1 MRASKSKYGNSKVSI
16 DGISFDSKREGNVYL
31 RLKDLQSRGCISDL
45 QIHPKWE
52 LQPKLT
58 ETYVK
63 HLKTKDKECERTV
76 LLPIT
81 YEADF
86 AFYHNGKYV
95 VVDVKISKSLLP
107 KEYQIKKKMMRYV
120 HGITLT
126 EVYALKDLARFE
138 IEEQI

>member
-1 MRASKSKYGNSKVSI
+1 MRVSKSKYGNSKVSI

-31 RLKDLQSRGCISDL
+31 RLKELQSRGCISDL
-45 QIHPKWE
+45 RIHPRWE

-95 VVDVKISKSLLP
+95 VLDVKISKSLLP

-126 EVYALKDLARFE
+126 EVYDLKDLAQFE
-138 IEEQI
+138 

>member
-1 MRASKSKYGNSKVSI
+1 MRASKSKYGNSKVSF
-16 DGISFDSKREGNVYL
+16 DGYTFDSKREGNVYL
-31 RLKDLQSRGCISDL
+31 RLKDLQSRGRISDL

-58 ETYVK
+58 EKYVK

-86 AFYHNGKYV
+86 AFYHNSKYV
-95 VVDVKISKSLLP
+95 VLDVKISKSLLP

-126 EVYALKDLARFE
+126 EVYDLTDLAQFE
-138 IEEQI
+138 EI

>member
-1 MRASKSKYGNSKVSI
+1 MYFRFT
-16 DGISFDSKREGNVYL
+16 DT
-31 RLKDLQSRGCISDL
+31 
-45 QIHPKWE
+45 PKWE

-126 EVYALKDLARFE
+126 EVYASKDLAQFE
-138 IEEQI
+138 IEEQQ

>member
-31 RLKDLQSRGCISDL
+31 RLKDLQSRGRISDL

-86 AFYHNGKYV
+86 AFYHNGKYIV
-95 VVDVKISKSLLP
+95 LDVKISKSLLP

-126 EVYALKDLARFE
+126 EVYDLKDLAQFE

>member
-1 MRASKSKYGNSKVSI
+1 MRASKSKYHNSKVYI
-16 DGISFDSKREGNVYL
+16 DNYTFDSKREGNVYL
-31 RLKDLQSRGCISDL
+31 QLKDLQSRGCISDL
-45 QIHPKWE
+45 EIHPKWE

-58 ETYVK
+58 EKYVK

-86 AFYHNGKYV
+86 AFNHRGKYV
-95 VVDVKISKSLLP
+95 VVDVKISKALLP

-126 EVYALKDLARFE
+126 EVYALKDLTQFE
-138 IEEQI
+138 KE

>member
-1 MRASKSKYGNSKVSI
+1 MSIGRTKYGNSKVVY
-16 DGISFDSKREGNVYL
+16 DGYTFDSKREGKVYL
-31 RLKDLQSRGCISDL
+31 RLKEMQGKGVISDL
-45 QIHPKWE
+45 HIHPKWE

-58 ETYVK
+58 ETYTK
-63 HLKTKDKECERTV
+63 HLKTKDKVCERTV

-86 AFYHNGKYV
+86 AFNHRGVYV
-95 VVDVKISKSLLP
+95 VVDVKISKTLLP

-126 EVYALKDLARFE
+126 EIYALKDLAQFE
-138 IEEQI
+138 IEEQG

>member
-1 MRASKSKYGNSKVSI
+1 MRASKSKYGNRKVSI

-31 RLKDLQSRGCISDL
+31 RLKDLQSRGRISDL

-86 AFYHNGKYV
+86 AFYHNGKYIV
-95 VVDVKISKSLLP
+95 LDVKISKSLLP

-126 EVYALKDLARFE
+126 EVYALKDLAQFE

>member
-31 RLKDLQSRGCISDL
+31 RLKDLQSRGRISDL

-86 AFYHNGKYV
+86 AFYHNGKYIGL
-95 VVDVKISKSLLP
+95 DVKISKSLLP

-126 EVYALKDLARFE
+126 EVYALKDLAQFE

>member
-1 MRASKSKYGNSKVSI
+1 MRANRPKYGNSKVVY
-16 DGISFDSKREGNVYL
+16 DGYTFDSKREGNVYL
-31 RLKDLQSRGCISDL
+31 RLKDLQ
-45 QIHPKWE
+45 IHPKWE
-52 LQPKLT
+52 LQPKMT

-126 EVYALKDLARFE
+126 EVYALKDLAQFE
-138 IEEQI
+138 IEEQQ

>member
-1 MRASKSKYGNSKVSI
+1 MRVNRPKYGNSKVTF
-16 DGISFDSKREGNVYL
+16 DGYTFDSKREGNVYL
-31 RLKDLQSRGCISDL
+31 RLKDLQSRGYISDL

-76 LLPIT
+76 LQSIT

-86 AFYHNGKYV
+86 AFYHNGGYV

-107 KEYQIKKKMMRYV
+107 REYQVKKKMMRRIRY
-120 HGITLT
+120 
-126 EVYALKDLARFE
+126 LKLKV
-138 IEEQI
+138 

>member
-1 MRASKSKYGNSKVSI
+1 MKASKSKYGNSKVTF
-16 DGISFDSKREGNVYL
+16 DGYTFDSKREGNVYL
-31 RLKDLQSRGCISDL
+31 RLKDLQSRGYISDL

-76 LLPIT
+76 LQPIT

-86 AFYHNGKYV
+86 AFYHNGEYV

-126 EVYALKDLARFE
+126 EVYELKDLAQFE
-138 IEEQI
+138 NKEQV

>member
-1 MRASKSKYGNSKVSI
+1 MRANRSKYGNSKVTY
-16 DGISFDSKREGNVYL
+16 DGYTFDSKREGKVYL
-31 RLKDLQSRGCISDL
+31 RLKEMQERDVISDL

-58 ETYVK
+58 EAYTK
-63 HLKTKDKECERTV
+63 HLKTKDKVCERTV

-86 AFYHNGKYV
+86 AFNHRGKYV
-95 VVDVKISKSLLP
+95 VVDVKISKALLP

-126 EVYALKDLARFE
+126 EIYALKDLAQFE

>member
-1 MRASKSKYGNSKVSI
+1 MRANRGKYGNSKVTF
-16 DGISFDSKREGNVYL
+16 DGYTFDSKREGNVYL
-31 RLKDLQSRGCISDL
+31 RLKDLQSRGYISDL

-86 AFYHNGKYV
+86 AFYYNGKYV

-126 EVYALKDLARFE
+126 EVYELKDLAQFE
-138 IEEQI
+138 NKEQV

>member
-1 MRASKSKYGNSKVSI
+1 MKASKSKYGNSKVSI

-31 RLKDLQSRGCISDL
+31 RLKDLLSRGCISDL

-58 ETYVK
+58 EKYVK
-63 HLKTKDKECERTV
+63 HLKTKDKVCERTV

-126 EVYALKDLARFE
+126 EVYALKDLAQLE